1 MKNTKCLSALTALV
15 LLPAFAF
22 AQDDYT
28 GEVHSFQSVLDQ
40 LYDDMIPLCSELIG
54 VGQGIAG
61 FASLF
66 YIGYR
71 VWRNIANAEPI
82 DVYPL
87 LRPFAIG
94 LAIMMFPSVIA
105 VMNGVLEPTVSGT
118 AMMMRDSEKSIAYLL
133 KKQEETVMKS
143 GAFQPNPQNDQSNPY
158 WYQYAN
164 PDEEEET
171 GMMPLISIRLA
182 LAKATFALKSAI
194 KQIVAD
200 ILHMLYEAAAL
211 CINTIRTFYLIV
223 LAILGPIVFGLSIFD
238 AFQHTLVSWFA
249 RYINVYLWLPVA
261 NIFGAI
267 ISKIQENMLKIDI
280 DFIAQYG
287 DTMFG
292 PSDLAYILFLII
304 GVIGYFTVPSVAG
317 YIISPGGPHTL
328 LTKTT
333 NVFGTAASAAV
344 GGAAGGAAGAA
355 STLYPNP
362 KI

>member
-1 MKNTKCLSALTALV
+1 MRKNKIVGAIAALV
-15 LLPAFAF
+15 LLPVCAF

-61 FASLF
+61 FAALF
-66 YIGYR
+66 YIGHR

-105 VMNGVLEPTVSGT
+105 LMNGVLKPTVTGT
-118 AMMMRDSEKSIAYLL
+118 AMMMRDSEKAIAYLL

-143 GAFQPNPQNDQSNPY
+143 GAFQPYPQNDQSNPY

-171 GMMPLISIRLA
+171 GMMPLMSIRLMM
-182 LAKATFALKSAI
+182 AKAAFALKSAI

-223 LAILGPIVFGLSIFD
+223 LAIMGPLVFGLSIFD

-280 DFIAQYG
+280 DFIEQYG

-292 PSDLAYILFLII
+292 TSDLAYILFLII

-317 YIISPGGPHTL
+317 YIISPGGPNAL

-333 NVFGTAASAAV
+333 NTFGTAASAAT
-344 GGAAGGAAGAA
+344 GGVAGHVKDVYDAF
-355 STLYPNP
+355 PP
-362 KI
+362 KP